1 MNAAVLALRQVGY
14 ENRSFWRNPAA
25 AFFTAMFPLIIM
37 VIFNLLFGNEE
48 LRIKEGTV
56 NTSTFYVP
64 AISALSIINSCYTGL
79 AMSVSLARD
88 QGQLKRMRGTP
99 LPAWAFLFGKVTHMT
114 LVAIALVAIVTA
126 VGAIFYDVQIPR
138 TTMPAFVS
146 TLALGAAV
154 FSSLGL
160 AVTILIPNTDAAPA
174 VINGTV
180 LPLMFISDVFIPP
193 GQAPEW
199 LIFVADIFPLKHLSE
214 ALQATFNPFETGF
227 GFEPTHLAVMTIWG
241 IVGLLI
247 AGRFFSWEPRR

>member
-37 VIFNLLFGNEE
+37 AIFNLLFGNEE
-48 LRIKEGTV
+48 LRITEGTV

-88 QGQLKRMRGTP
+88 QGQLKRVRGTP
-99 LPAWAFLFGKVTHMT
+99 LPAWAFLFGKVAHMT
-114 LVAIALVAIVTA
+114 LVAIALVAVVTA

-160 AVTILIPNTDAAPA
+160 AITVLIPNTDAAPA

-193 GQAPEW
+193 GQAPDW

-214 ALQATFNPFETGF
+214 ALQATFNPFETGI

-241 IVGLLI
+241 LAGLLI